1 MKAALKMFENVIR
14 LMLFVFFNNSG
25 CIEALGMTRGTIT
38 DTQITASSE
47 LDNTHSAAQARLHS
61 KANGSKYQ
69 AWSAHEN
76 DHHQWLQIDFG
87 SSTKIT
93 RLATQGR
100 NGFNEWV
107 TKYNLS
113 YSDDGVHFHSYKMMG
128 ESRAKVYQQTEL
140 QFGIL
145 TLYKLVLDAAVV
157 RRQLSYYA
165 FQQS

>member
-1 MKAALKMFENVIR
+1 
-14 LMLFVFFNNSG
+14 
-25 CIEALGMTRGTIT
+25 MTRGTIT

-76 DHHQWLQIDFG
+76 DDHQWLQIDFG

>member
-1 MKAALKMFENVIR
+1 
-14 LMLFVFFNNSG
+14 
-25 CIEALGMTRGTIT
+25 MTRRTIT
-38 DTQITASSE
+38 DAQITASSE

-61 KANGSKYQ
+61 KANGSKYR

-93 RLATQGR
+93 RLATQGQ

-145 TLYKLVLDAAVV
+145 SLYKVLDAAVI
-157 RRQLSYYA
+157 RRQLSCYA

>member
-1 MKAALKMFENVIR
+1 MDIGQPIALTPLLSPTSGSQPSPYCLPSITTLVRKLVYPDLTNLGCTAALGI
-14 LMLFVFFNNSG
+14 
-25 CIEALGMTRGTIT
+25 ALRSIT
-38 DTQITASSE
+38 DAQISASSK

-61 KANGSKYQ
+61 KAVGSKYG

-113 YSDDGVHFHSYKMMG
+113 YSDDGVHFHSYKMVG
-128 ESRAKVYQQTEL
+128 VSRAKVSL
-140 QFGIL
+140 RPHF
-145 TLYKLVLDAAVV
+145 
-157 RRQLSYYA
+157 
-165 FQQS
+165 

>member
-1 MKAALKMFENVIR
+1 
-14 LMLFVFFNNSG
+14 MLFVFFNNSG
-25 CIEALGMTRGTIT
+25 CIEALGMTRRTIT
-38 DTQITASSE
+38 DAQISASSE

-61 KANGSKYQ
+61 KAVGSKYL
-69 AWSAHEN
+69 AWSAREN

-100 NGFNEWV
+100 NGFNKWV

-113 YSDDGVHFHSYKMMG
+113 YSDDGVHFHFYKMMG

-140 QFGIL
+140 QFGFL
-145 TLYKLVLDAAVV
+145 TVYKVLDAAVI

>member
-1 MKAALKMFENVIR
+1 MP
-14 LMLFVFFNNSG
+14 
-25 CIEALGMTRGTIT
+25 
-38 DTQITASSE
+38 
-47 LDNTHSAAQARLHS
+47 AAQARLHS

-107 TKYNLS
+107 TKYNLG

-128 ESRAKVYQQTEL
+128 ESRAKVYQQTEFNTVWHFDSL
-140 QFGIL
+140 QSL
-145 TLYKLVLDAAVV
+145 
-157 RRQLSYYA
+157 RCCCRQKA
-165 FQQS
+165 II

>member
-1 MKAALKMFENVIR
+1 
-14 LMLFVFFNNSG
+14 
-25 CIEALGMTRGTIT
+25 MTRGTIT
-38 DTQITASSE
+38 DAQITASSE

-61 KANGSKYQ
+61 KAKGSKYG

-76 DHHQWLQIDFG
+76 DHQWLQIDFG
-87 SSTKIT
+87 SPTKIT
-93 RLATQGR
+93 RVATQGR

-113 YSDDGVHFHSYKMMG
+113 YSDDSVHFHSYKMMG
-128 ESRAKVYQQTEL
+128 ESRTKVYQQTEL

-145 TLYKLVLDAAVV
+145 TLYKVLDAAVV

-165 FQQS
+165 FQTYARRMKMK

>member
-1 MKAALKMFENVIR
+1 
-14 LMLFVFFNNSG
+14 
-25 CIEALGMTRGTIT
+25 MTRGTIT

-61 KANGSKYQ
+61 KAHGSKYQ

-140 QFGIL
+140 QFGI
-145 TLYKLVLDAAVV
+145 VLDAAVV

>member
-1 MKAALKMFENVIR
+1 MILNVVRKLVFPALTNLGCIAALGI
-14 LMLFVFFNNSG
+14 
-25 CIEALGMTRGTIT
+25 ALGTIT
-38 DTQITASSE
+38 DSQISASSK

-61 KANGSKYQ
+61 KAVGSKYG

-113 YSDDGVHFHSYKMMG
+113 YSDDGVHFHSYKMVG
-128 ESRAKVYQQTEL
+128 VSRAKVSL
-140 QFGIL
+140 RPHF
-145 TLYKLVLDAAVV
+145 
-157 RRQLSYYA
+157 
-165 FQQS
+165 

>member
-1 MKAALKMFENVIR
+1 
-14 LMLFVFFNNSG
+14 
-25 CIEALGMTRGTIT
+25 MTRGTIT

-87 SSTKIT
+87 SSTTIT

-113 YSDDGVHFHSYKMMG
+113 YSDDGVHFHSYKMVRV
-128 ESRAKVYQQTEL
+128 SRAKVSL
-140 QFGIL
+140 RPHI
-145 TLYKLVLDAAVV
+145 
-157 RRQLSYYA
+157 
-165 FQQS
+165 

>member
-1 MKAALKMFENVIR
+1 MVRKLVFPALTNLGCTAALGI
-14 LMLFVFFNNSG
+14 
-25 CIEALGMTRGTIT
+25 ALGTIT
-38 DTQITASSE
+38 DAQIRASSK

-61 KANGSKYQ
+61 KAVGSKYG

-113 YSDDGVHFHSYKMMG
+113 YSDDGLHFIPTRWWEYRGQRYLLHPISK
-128 ESRAKVYQQTEL
+128 EKTCPEWV
-140 QFGIL
+140 
-145 TLYKLVLDAAVV
+145 
-157 RRQLSYYA
+157 
-165 FQQS
+165 